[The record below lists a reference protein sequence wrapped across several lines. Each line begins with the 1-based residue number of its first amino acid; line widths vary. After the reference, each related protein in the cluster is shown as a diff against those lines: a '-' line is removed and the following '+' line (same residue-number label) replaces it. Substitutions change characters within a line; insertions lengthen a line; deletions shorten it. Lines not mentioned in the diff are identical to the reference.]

1 MELVALVGDGGGN
14 KDSCFGCWTK
24 LEVTAAAAA
33 AAAAAVGIPV
43 AGVVTEEV
51 AVMKMVRLDW
61 QRPV

>member
-1 MELVALVGDGGGN
+1 VGDGGGN

-51 AVMKMVRLDW
+51 AVMRLDW